1 MRSVSATILSLL
13 SLASTS
19 FAATAGIKSQCN
31 DQVYL
36 TVTNSTQQSTQY
48 TIAPNGTY
56 SQPLA
61 GSGNSYGITK
71 DPDYYS
77 SSTPKFVF
85 GWTDSTSDQL
95 TYWSVSSVDGN
106 PLVGG
111 AGEGG
116 FNVVFSDPTC
126 SGATTY
132 DGQVHT
138 CPDYNS
144 VVVYLC

>member
-77 SSTPKFVF
+77 SSTPN
-85 GWTDSTSDQL
+85 
-95 TYWSVSSVDGN
+95 SVDGN